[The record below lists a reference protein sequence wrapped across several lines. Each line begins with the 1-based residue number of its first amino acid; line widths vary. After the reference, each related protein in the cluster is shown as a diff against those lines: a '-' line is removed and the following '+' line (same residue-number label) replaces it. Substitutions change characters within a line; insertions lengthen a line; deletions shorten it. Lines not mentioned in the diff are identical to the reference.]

1 MFEHV
6 PIRLSHHNTAK
17 FDPSRLPENIRAF
30 YHATINHNAFER
42 AVSVLHE
49 NFQMGLL
56 GGTDGIGCII
66 DGLPGVGKTLA
77 LETFIG
83 DIYALEHYQPTKEL
97 IKLPILKIR
106 VPGRPT
112 VNRVA
117 EKLLYNGVHVSPSS
131 RKTDSILVK
140 LYRMIEYQQVRMI
153 IFDEF
158 QHLLR
163 RYAQVSTGDVVTF
176 MKVLIDDLGLS
187 VVFSGSSEGIDYLKN
202 FPELEQRVCIER
214 VTLTPFNVATTE
226 NNKDF
231 IAFIK
236 SIDEKLAELGFSII
250 PLSDQDMLIRLLLA
264 TRGIPRFISRLL
276 LKTLIRNQNK
286 LVISKKDI
294 GSVYQTMCINEHLG
308 KFDPFEA
315 KLSVV
320 ESKYLAYIKS
330 LQKKPKKPAAK
341 PGTREGESS

>member
-17 FDPSRLPENIRAF
+17 FDPSLLPENIRSF
-30 YHATINHNAFER
+30 YHATIKHNTFER
-42 AVSVLHE
+42 AISVLHE

-56 GGTDGIGCII
+56 GGTDGIGCVI
-66 DGLPGVGKTLA
+66 DGSPGVGKTFA

-83 DIYALEHYQPTKEL
+83 EIYALEQYQPTKEL

-117 EKLLYNGVHVSPSS
+117 EKLLYNGVHISPSS
-131 RKTDSILVK
+131 KKTDSILVK

-163 RYAQVSTGDVVTF
+163 RYAQVSTNDVVTF

-187 VVFSGSSEGIDYLKN
+187 VVFSGSSEGIDYLKM
-202 FPELEQRVCIER
+202 FPELNQRVCTER
-214 VTLTPFNVATTE
+214 VTLTPFNVVEKE
-226 NNKDF
+226 NKLDF
-231 IAFIK
+231 IAFVK
-236 SIDEKLAELGFSII
+236 SIDEKLIELGFSII
-250 PLSDQDMLIRLLLA
+250 PLSDSDMLIRLLLA

-286 LVISKKDI
+286 AIISKEDI

-308 KFDPFEA
+308 KFDPFKAKLTNVEA
-315 KLSVV
+315 K
-320 ESKYLAYIKS
+320 YYAYIDS
-330 LQKKPKKPAAK
+330 LKEKPKKSSAK
-341 PGTREGESS
+341 PGTREGEHS

>member
-17 FDPSRLPENIRAF
+17 FDPSLLPENIRSF
-30 YHATINHNAFER
+30 YHTTIKHNTFDR
-42 AVSVLHE
+42 MIRVLHE

-56 GGTDGIGCII
+56 GGTDGIGCVI
-66 DGLPGVGKTLA
+66 DGLPGVGKTFG

-83 DIYALEHYQPTKEL
+83 EIYALEHYRPTKEL

-117 EKLLYNGVHVSPSS
+117 EKLLYNGVHISPSS
-131 RKTDSILVK
+131 RKTDSILMK

-163 RYAQVSTGDVVTF
+163 RYAQVSTNDVVTF

-187 VVFSGSSEGIDYLKN
+187 VVFSGSPEGIDYLKQ
-202 FPELEQRVCIER
+202 FPELEQRVCTER

-226 NNKDF
+226 NNHDF
-231 IAFIK
+231 IAYIK
-236 SIDEKLAELGFSII
+236 SIDEKLVELGFSII
-250 PLSDQDMLIRLLLA
+250 PLSHPDMLVRILFA
-264 TRGIPRFISRLL
+264 TRGIPRFISRLI
-276 LKTLIRNQNK
+276 LKVLIRNQNSTF
-286 LVISKKDI
+286 ISKKDI
-294 GSVYQTMCINEHLG
+294 GIVYQTMCIRDHLG

-315 KLSVV
+315 KLGIV
-320 ESKYLAYIKS
+320 EEKYLAYIKS
-330 LQKKPKKPAAK
+330 LNKKPKKPAAK